1 MWYDLIICTYRC
13 SYYDKCWQDRESDC
27 GILWSMKHKPWCN
40 DYRIWSNHS
49 EIGMIASLFLSGL
62 LPKFGSENLN
72 FIIVRIWVESSQKIQ
87 VFILKKIIE
96 TWNFIFPVFV
106 ARSLLCSD
114 LRDGKTSFFSHG
126 LSLTPSSTSEATS
139 FSFGGG
145 GELWRGLIPLPFI
158 SLFLSCGSYVIS
170 NFVFVSVQS
179 LLYSV
184 KI

>member
-1 MWYDLIICTYRC
+1 
-13 SYYDKCWQDRESDC
+13 
-27 GILWSMKHKPWCN
+27 
-40 DYRIWSNHS
+40 
-49 EIGMIASLFLSGL
+49 MIASLFLSGL

-126 LSLTPSSTSEATS
+126 LSLTPSSTSDCDAAS
-139 FSFGGG
+139 
-145 GELWRGLIPLPFI
+145 
-158 SLFLSCGSYVIS
+158 SLFPLFLCFFLVVPMLSVTSSLFQFNLCCILWKSRIV
-170 NFVFVSVQS
+170 VSS
-179 LLYSV
+179 LDLV
-184 KI
+184 WT